1 MSKALSKEF
10 AKDNITINCILPER
24 IATDRQIGIINY
36 QAKLANITYEE
47 ALKIVEDDLPAK
59 RMGKVE
65 EISGICT
72 FLCSQQAAFITGQS
86 ISVDGGSSEYLL

>member
-1 MSKALSKEF
+1 M
-10 AKDNITINCILPER
+10 PER
-24 IATDRQIGIINY
+24 IATDRQVRIIGY
-36 QAKLANITYEE
+36 QAKLADITYEE
-47 ALKIVEDDLPAK
+47 ALKLVEDDLPAK

-65 EISGICT
+65 EVSGICT